1 MSSAL
6 QAGDLVCV
14 TGANGFI
21 ASHLIRDLLQA
32 GYRVRGTVRDPSNVE
47 KTAHLFA
54 MAAEAEAAQAAP
66 AATYMT
72 AAEAT
77 AAAASNAVAFCIYM
91 HNILVRDGSVVS
103 GTATTNGNFQD
114 VKNDF

>member
-54 MAAEAEAAQAAP
+54 MAAEAEAADRF
-66 AATYMT
+66 
-72 AAEAT
+72 ELV
-77 AAAASNAVAFCIYM
+77 ASDLLQVW
-91 HNILVRDGSVVS
+91 HLR
-103 GTATTNGNFQD
+103 QPR
-114 VKNDF
+114 